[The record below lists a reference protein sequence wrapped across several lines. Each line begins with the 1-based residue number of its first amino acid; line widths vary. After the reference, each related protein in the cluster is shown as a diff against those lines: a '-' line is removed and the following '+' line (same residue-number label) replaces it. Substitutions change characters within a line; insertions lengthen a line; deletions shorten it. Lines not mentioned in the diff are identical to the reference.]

1 VAEFHRRVQAGHV
14 VIDLRDQAAFGAGHV
29 PQAFGIGAGK
39 MLSMWAAWVVPYDA
53 PILLIGDDTKI
64 EEATRALIRV
74 GLDDVQGF
82 LQSGMSAWIDAG
94 LSVAHTA
101 QIAPN
106 ELHRQLTAGKRPQ
119 VLDVRTDDEWREGHL
134 PGALHIMGGYLPE
147 RTDEVLRDR
156 PLVVMCG
163 SGYRSTIAASV
174 LERAGFPDITN
185 LTGGMKAW
193 NDAGLET
200 TREGANATASVPSQR

>member
-1 VAEFHRRVQAGHV
+1 
-14 VIDLRDQAAFGAGHV
+14 
-29 PQAFGIGAGK
+29 
-39 MLSMWAAWVVPYDA
+39 MLSMWAAWVVPYDT
-53 PILLIGDDTKI
+53 PLLLVGDESTI

-82 LQSGMSAWIDAG
+82 LRGGMSTWIEAG
-94 LSVAHTA
+94 LPVTRTA
-101 QIAPN
+101 QIAPKD
-106 ELHRQLTAGKRPQ
+106 LHRQLAAGDRPQ

-134 PGALHIMGGYLPE
+134 PGALHIMGGYLAE
-147 RTDEVLRDR
+147 RLGEVPRDR

-174 LERAGFPDITN
+174 LERAGFTTITN

-193 NDAGLET
+193 TDAGLET
-200 TREGANATASVPSQR
+200 TRDTADATTTVPSQR